1 MRRKHAAEVGFS
13 LEEDI
18 RSLVLPFVH
27 FVIYLVH
34 YHTFVPSPYSAAKLL
49 SHLFIVIFLFS
60 YTFFLY
66 SCSYNK
72 SSLSSGKPEV
82 QSTASFQPVVE

>member
-1 MRRKHAAEVGFS
+1 MQEACCGGWLS

-18 RSLVLPFVH
+18 RLLVLL
-27 FVIYLVH
+27 LVH
-34 YHTFVPSPYSAAKLL
+34 LLSISFIITFVSFPYSATKLL
-49 SHLFIVIFLFS
+49 SHLFIVVFLFS

-82 QSTASFQPVVE
+82 QFTASSQPVVV